1 MKELRFCHNGNT
13 RFAVFSL
20 RARGVFRIFPNVGSE
35 HEKNFRI
42 VAYAGSRHS
51 GV

>member
-1 MKELRFCHNGNT
+1 MKEPRFCHNVNT
-13 RFAVFSL
+13 RFAVFFV
-20 RARGVFRIFPNVGSE
+20 ACAGIFPNVGSE
-35 HEKNFRI
+35 HEKTFRI